1 MEEREKQAGIE
12 DMRKKLSTVGGKRYW
27 RGIEELADTKE
38 FRSWI
43 DDEFPNRASL
53 FDVDRRAFL
62 KLMGASMALAG
73 LAGCRSLPEER
84 IVPYVKAPE
93 ERLPGQ
99 TLSYASAMPFGG
111 YAFPI
116 LVTSNE
122 GRPTKID
129 GNDRHPASLGKS
141 DVFAQA
147 EILQFYD
154 PDRLDQPLQML
165 DGRGLVATWD
175 TFLEAARIA
184 LDEEKARGGAGL
196 RILTETV
203 TSPTLISSIQ
213 ALIKAYPGAKWYQYQ
228 PVNRDNER
236 AGSKLAFGQVV
247 DTHYDLK
254 KAKVM
259 LSLDGDI
266 LDCNPFHVRHIQDFM
281 ANRDPDLP
289 MNRLYAIE
297 SVFGNTGGFADHRAA
312 VKASEIEGVA
322 RYIAQALG
330 LAVGAGSLPA
340 TLPGNW
346 VDGMVKDLNA
356 NKGAS
361 VVVTGE
367 RQSPAVHAL
376 VHAINRALGNVGETV
391 SYTQSVEPDGEPLV
405 EQLAT
410 LTAEMNAG
418 TVKTLLILGGNP
430 VYYAPADIKFG
441 DALAKVSGTKGAFS
455 ARLGFYEDETSGL
468 SQWVLPE
475 SHFLEAWGDIRSA
488 DGTASIVQP
497 LISPLFDSRSAG
509 ELVAD
514 LIGKP
519 WSGYEMV
526 RATWLPSLKEKGWR
540 DSLNNGLVAG
550 TASKPVTPALTLQAG
565 GGTPPSTGIEAV
577 FAPDPTIWDGR
588 YANNGWL
595 QELPKPM
602 SKLSWDNAV
611 IMGPKLASRLQV
623 EYQDMVELSS
633 DAGKVTAPVY
643 VMPGLPDDTVTL
655 HIGHGRQKAGK
666 VGNGAGFDFNVLRT
680 TRELA
685 FAKVEIQATKST
697 FGLASSQTHH
707 SMESRDIVR
716 EGTLDDYQQD
726 ASLAPEETRYA
737 PEHNKEEEPPSLYNL
752 TAEWA
757 RQYPDLPQWGM
768 TIDLNTCTGCGA
780 CEIACQAE
788 NNIPNVGKD
797 QVQRGRIMH
806 WIRVDR
812 FFRVEDSG
820 KERDFHEPIA
830 EVESINADWDQGAMN
845 PNNVKV
851 VCMPVPCMHC
861 EDAPCEPVCPVAATI
876 HSHEGL
882 NQMVYNRCVGTRYCS
897 NNCPYKVRRFNFYN
911 YQFRQQQF
919 QGDRDITLLNLI
931 NNPDVSVRS
940 RGVMEK
946 CTYCVQRINSARITA
961 KKENRRIADG
971 EVIPACA
978 QACPSK
984 AITFGDLTDPNAAVT
999 KLKSKKRNYS
1009 LLDDLNTRPRTTY
1022 LVKVRNVNKE
1032 MPA

>member
-1 MEEREKQAGIE
+1 MDEREKRIDIE
-12 DMRKKLSTVGGKRYW
+12 AMRQSLAKVSGKRYW
-27 RGIEELADTKE
+27 RGIEELADTPE
-38 FRSWI
+38 FRTWVE
-43 DDEFPNRASL
+43 DEFPQRASL
-53 FDVDRRAFL
+53 LDVDRRAFL

-129 GNDRHPASLGKS
+129 GNDRHPASMGKS

-147 EILQFYD
+147 EILQMYD
-154 PDRLDQPLQML
+154 PDRLGQPMRIVQGQLMPSS
-165 DGRGLVATWD
+165 WD
-175 TFLEAARIA
+175 DVLSAARGA
-184 LDEEKARGGAGL
+184 LETEKARGGSGL

-203 TSPTLISSIQ
+203 TSPTFIGLMKD
-213 ALIKAYPGAKWYQYQ
+213 LLKEYPGAKWYQYQ

-236 AGSKLAFGQVV
+236 EGSRLAFGTLV
-247 DTHYDLK
+247 DTRYELK
-254 KAKVM
+254 NAKVV

-266 LDCNPFHVRHIQDFM
+266 LDCTPHHVRHIQDFM
-281 ANRDPDLP
+281 SGRNPDAP

-297 SVFGNTGGFADHRAA
+297 STFSHTGAFADHRAA
-312 VKASEIEGVA
+312 VKPSEIEGVA
-322 RYIAQALG
+322 RAIAQGLK
-330 LAVGAGSLPA
+330 LAVGAGTLPA
-340 TLPGNW
+340 GLSQKW
-346 VDGMVKDLNA
+346 VDAMTRDLSA
-356 NKGAS
+356 NHGAC

-376 VHAINRALGNVGETV
+376 VHAINRALGNVGQTV
-391 SYTQSVEPDGEPLV
+391 FYSESVEAEAPSQTQ
-405 EQLAT
+405 QLAT
-410 LTAEMNAG
+410 LAAELESGA
-418 TVKTLLILGGNP
+418 VKTLFIMGGNP
-430 VYYAPADIKFG
+430 AYNAPADSKFLT
-441 DALAKVSGTKGAFS
+441 ALTKFS
-455 ARLGFYEDETSGL
+455 ATPGATSMRLGAYDDETSAL
-468 SQWVLPE
+468 CQWMLPE
-475 SHFLEAWGDIRSA
+475 SHFLEAWGDA
-488 DGTASIVQP
+488 CAPDGTVTIVQP
-497 LISPLFDSRSAG
+497 LIAPLFDTRSAI
-509 ELVAD
+509 EVIAD
-514 LIGKP
+514 LLLKP
-519 WSGYEMV
+519 SGGYDLV
-526 RATWLPSLKEKGWR
+526 RTTWMPSLKERGWR
-540 DSLNNGLVAG
+540 DALNSGLVPN
-550 TASKPVTPALTLQAG
+550 TASKPASPNLNLPAASG
-565 GGTPPSTGIEAV
+565 GAASSGIEAV
-577 FAPDPTIWDGR
+577 FAPDPTIYDGR

-611 IMGPKLASRLQV
+611 LMGPKLASQLQV
-623 EYQDMVELSS
+623 AYQDLVELST

-643 VMPGLPDDTVTL
+643 VLPGLPDDTVTL
-655 HIGHGRQKAGK
+655 HLGYGRLKAGK
-666 VGNGAGFDFNVLRT
+666 VGNGTGFNFNALRT
-680 TRELA
+680 SRNQW
-685 FAKVEIQATKST
+685 FSKVEISKAT
-697 FGLASSQTHH
+697 GIYQLATSQTHH
-707 SMESRDIVR
+707 SMEHRDIIR
-716 EGTLDDYQQD
+716 EGTLDDYKSD
-726 ASLAPEETRYA
+726 SSLAPEETKYV
-737 PEHNKEEEPPSLYNL
+737 EGHEGEEPPSLYNL

-757 RQYPDLPQWGM
+757 EKYPELPQWGM

-812 FFRVEDSG
+812 FFRVDDGG
-820 KERDFHEPIA
+820 KDRDFQEPIA
-830 EVESINADWDQGAMN
+830 EVESIDPTFDQGALD

-861 EDAPCEPVCPVAATI
+861 ETAPCEPVCPVAATI

-919 QGDRDITLLNLI
+919 QGDRDITILNLV

-961 KKENRRIADG
+961 KKENRKIKDG
-971 EVIPACA
+971 EVVPACA

-984 AITFGDLTDPNAAVT
+984 AITFGDLTDSSAAVV
-999 KLKSKKRNYS
+999 KLKSQKRNYS
-1009 LLDDLNTRPRTTY
+1009 LLGDLNTRPRTTY
-1022 LVKVRNVNKE
+1022 LGKVRNVNKE